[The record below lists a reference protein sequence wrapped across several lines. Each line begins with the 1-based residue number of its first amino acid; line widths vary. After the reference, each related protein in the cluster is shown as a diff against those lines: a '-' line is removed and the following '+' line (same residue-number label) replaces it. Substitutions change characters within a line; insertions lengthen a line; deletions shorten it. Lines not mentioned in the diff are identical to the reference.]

1 MERRGRPGVE
11 DVAAFLASHHG
22 EPVGDLE
29 PLSGG
34 FWSAAYGYRVGN
46 RELVLRLG
54 SDPAWF
60 ATDRDAMAYSRE
72 GLPVPAVID
81 IGDAF
86 GGAFAISERHRGRFL
101 ESVHVE
107 EADVAGPTLM
117 SLLDALR
124 SVPDDGRGYAS
135 WRAWLVDSLL
145 DDPTHPASGGRAKLA
160 ADPALDRLYRAC
172 ESRIHEL
179 LDACPERRD
188 LVHGDLLHSNVLIAP
203 DASRVNAVFSWKCSL
218 RGDLLFDIALCTFWG
233 AIAHPGIGAIDPFGR
248 VLATAHASVLEDA
261 AIRHHCY
268 ELHIGTSHLGWYAW
282 TDDDHW
288 LRLDAAHL
296 EMLLERGPVA

>member
-1 MERRGRPGVE
+1 MDVRTVE
-11 DVAAFLASHHG
+11 DVIAFLASHLG
-22 EPVGDLE
+22 ASVTDVEL
-29 PLSGG
+29 LSGG
-34 FWSAAYGYRVGN
+34 SWSAAYGYRVGD

-54 SDPAWF
+54 SNPEWF
-60 ATDRDAMAYSRE
+60 AIDRDAMAYARE
-72 GLPVPAVID
+72 GLPVPAVLD

-86 GGAFAISERHRGRFL
+86 GGAYVISERHRGRFL
-101 ESVHVE
+101 ESVGVD

-117 SLLDALR
+117 RLLDALR
-124 SVPDDGRGYAS
+124 SVADDGRLNPS
-135 WRAWLVDSLL
+135 WRAWLVASIR
-145 DDPTHPASGGRAKLA
+145 DDPTHPTAAGRARLA

-188 LVHGDLLHSNVLIAP
+188 LIHGDLLHGNVLIAP
-203 DASRVNAVFSWKCSL
+203 DASRVNAVFSWKCSV
-218 RGDLLFDIALCTFWG
+218 RGDFLFDVALCTFWG
-233 AIAHPGIGAIDPFGR
+233 AIAHRGIGATDPLGR
-248 VLATAHASVLEDA
+248 TLATAPAGDLVDA

-282 TDDDHW
+282 TEDDHW

-296 EMLLERGPVA
+296 EMLLERGPVT